1 MVKFLIADSSLQIRK
16 WELFNQVSS
25 GFLKPFEVALWW
37 CVSSIQRASEDVTF
51 FCIDGLGKNATCHDF
66 GWPLDT
72 AESWIMCSP
81 KVSSHSRSG
90 SRFLKEDSTDIPQ
103 FIPSTNIYWASTM
116 WRVWTRHAKQ
126 GLGYRLWNYIIR
138 AWVWILLLLC
148 DFRQVT

>member
-16 WELFNQVSS
+16 WVLFNQVSS
-25 GFLKPFEVALWW
+25 GFLKPFEVAFRW

-72 AESWIMCSP
+72 AESCHLSIVLRFHLTLDLYL
-81 KVSSHSRSG
+81 VSLRKLPLISHNS
-90 SRFLKEDSTDIPQ
+90 FLQQT
-103 FIPSTNIYWASTM
+103 FIEHPL

-126 GLGYRLWNYIIR
+126 GVRVQALELHHQGLSLNPITV
-138 AWVWILLLLC
+138 VWL
-148 DFRQVT
+148 